1 MISFLETRSIFERR
15 YCIQLRTSSSS
26 STYVSFCPP
35 PSSLDLFPGSFLF
48 FSRPLD
54 ALTNSFS
61 TDFEFLCCT
70 VDIIFLSVFNSGLF
84 KPHTIFMASSSFVGY
99 CLIFANVIHHSTNSN
114 LMFATMKL
122 KFCFCFEKSIQIR
135 TAFYKVDSKQ
145 THRSKNIM

>member
-99 CLIFANVIHHSTNSN
+99 CLIFANVIHHINQQQPYVCNNETEI
-114 LMFATMKL
+114 LFL
-122 KFCFCFEKSIQIR
+122 F
-135 TAFYKVDSKQ
+135 
-145 THRSKNIM
+145 